1 MANIVSKERRKKTK
15 QREKQAVRGTGPE
28 PRFRDSPV
36 IGLLVGI
43 LTWGFI
49 AFGVR
54 GKAIVRYWSDAN
66 TMLELTSDA
75 VIILVGLFST
85 ALYLNIVR
93 PEYLRRNSRVM
104 LLCVVVAVTMAANE
118 LVLYAADIFAHLAPQ
133 ITTFLMPFAFAPIL
147 VTILLGGRAG
157 VAAGLWVTLAMATRV
172 SSDLAL
178 TVVIAGLLA
187 SAVAAHGCRL
197 IRKRSKVIRAGAVV
211 GLAQVACVFAATAL
225 DWQTPGVQLIL
236 LQTLAGLLSAL
247 GCAIAALLLLP
258 MFERLFNITTDITL
272 LELSDLSHPLLQRL
286 ALEAPGTYHHSLVV
300 ATLAQAAADAI
311 GANSLEARVCSY
323 FHDVGKL
330 TKPNYFAENIHMQAN
345 PHDDLPP
352 SMSTLVITAHV
363 KEGISLAL
371 LHKLPGPVMRAIREH
386 HGSSTLSYF
395 HHKARTQLELGITTG
410 SAGSSGQRV
419 DDSSFRYDGPRPSTK
434 VSAIICLADGVEA
447 ASRSLEKTTPGH
459 IEGLVNDIA
468 NTRLEDGQLD
478 LCDLKLSE
486 LTIVKRTFVF
496 TLSNM
501 LHGRIAYPKDEPKDK
516 NFTAS
521 AVNDDPKRAAADTVS
536 A

>member
-15 QREKQAVRGTGPE
+15 QREKQAGRDAGPQGH
-28 PRFRDSPV
+28 FRNSPA
-36 IGLLVGI
+36 IGLLVGV
-43 LTWGFI
+43 LTWVFI
-49 AFGVR
+49 SFGVR
-54 GKAIVRYWSDAN
+54 GKAIVRYWSDPR
-66 TMLELTSDA
+66 TMLELTSDS
-75 VIILVGLFST
+75 VIILVGLFSV

-93 PEYLRRNSRVM
+93 PEYLRRNSRI
-104 LLCVVVAVTMAANE
+104 LLLSLVAALTIAANE
-118 LVLYAADIFAHLAPQ
+118 VLFYLADVIAHLAPQ

-147 VTILLGGRAG
+147 VSILLGGRAG
-157 VAAGLWVTLAMATRV
+157 VAVGLWVTLAMATRV

-178 TVVIAGLLA
+178 TTVITGLLA
-187 SAVAAHGCRL
+187 ATVAAHGCRL
-197 IRKRSKVIRAGAVV
+197 IRKRSKVLRAGAVV

-225 DWQTPGVQLIL
+225 DCETPGVQLIL

-247 GCAIAALLLLP
+247 GCAIAALLFLP
-258 MFERLFNITTDITL
+258 AFERLFNITSDITL

-323 FHDVGKL
+323 FHDIGKL
-330 TKPNYFAENIHMQAN
+330 TKPNYFAENIHMQTN

-363 KEGISLAL
+363 KEGISLAM

-395 HHKARTQLELGITTG
+395 HHKARTQLELGISTG
-410 SAGSSGQRV
+410 SPTASDQRV

-434 VSAIICLADGVEA
+434 ISGIICLADGVEA

-459 IEGLVNDIA
+459 IEGLVNDIT

-478 LCDLKLSE
+478 LCDLELRE
-486 LTIVKRTFVF
+486 LTLVKRTFVF

-501 LHGRIAYPKDEPKDK
+501 LHGRVPYPKDEPKDK
-516 NFTAS
+516 NVTTSAS
-521 AVNDDPKRAAADTVS
+521 PLPRKDAGPDAPS

>member
-15 QREKQAVRGTGPE
+15 QREKQAGRGGALE
-28 PRFRDSPV
+28 PRFRDSPA
-36 IGLLVGI
+36 IGLLIGVI
-43 LTWGFI
+43 TWLFI

-54 GKAIVRYWSDAN
+54 GKAIVRYWSAPD

-75 VIILVGLFST
+75 VIILVGLFSA

-93 PEYLRRNSRVM
+93 PEYMRRNSRIA
-104 LLCVVVAVTMAANE
+104 LLGVVTALTIAANE
-118 LVLYAADIFAHLAPQ
+118 LLFYAADVFAHLPAQ

-157 VAAGLWVTLAMATRV
+157 VAVGLWVTLAMSTRV
-172 SSDLAL
+172 ASDLAL
-178 TVVIAGLLA
+178 TTVITGLLA
-187 SAVAAHGCRL
+187 TTVAAHGCRL

-211 GLAQVACVFAATAL
+211 GLAQVTCVFAATAL
-225 DWQTPGVQLIL
+225 DWETPGVQLIL

-247 GCAIAALLLLP
+247 GCAVAALLLLP
-258 MFERLFNITTDITL
+258 MFERVFGITSDITL

-323 FHDVGKL
+323 FHDIGKL
-330 TKPNYFAENIHMQAN
+330 TKPNYFAENIHMQTN

-363 KEGISLAL
+363 KEGISLAM

-410 SAGSSGQRV
+410 TTSPTNQRV

-434 VSAIICLADGVEA
+434 VSGIICLADGVEA

-459 IEGLVNDIA
+459 IEGLVNDIVA
-468 NTRLEDGQLD
+468 TRLEDGQLD

-501 LHGRIAYPKDEPKDK
+501 LHGRIPYPKDEPKDK
-516 NFTAS
+516 HIPAS
-521 AVNDDPKRAAADTVS
+521 TPHESPADPPADAVPA
-536 A
+536 